1 MGSSRGSAKGS
12 GATDT
17 GLAAPSQWIER
28 DTGTVKAFAGV
39 IQTAVAV
46 NP

>member
-1 MGSSRGSAKGS
+1 VEARRDPAQP
-12 GATDT
+12 TPDWRF
-17 GLAAPSQWIER
+17 PSQWIEL